1 MANITTEGNDV
12 MTGGSGADTLYGG
25 GGSDIINSGA
35 GNDIIDGGSGSDRLN
50 GGSGADT
57 LIYTLT
63 ENRGATDVYTGGS
76 GIDTLRLQLTQAEWA
91 DPAVR
96 VQLQN
101 YVQFLQTVK
110 MNPQGEVSN
119 GTASDFVFTFA
130 GSTRLTV
137 QMMETLEIWVQ
148 PASGGPYDTL
158 TTWRR

>member
-1 MANITTEGNDV
+1 MANIATEGNDV
-12 MTGGSGADTLYGG
+12 LTGGSGVDTINGG
-25 GGSDIINSGA
+25 AGNDIINSGA
-35 GNDIIDGGSGSDRLN
+35 GNDTIDGGSGSDRLN

-76 GIDTLRLQLTQAEWA
+76 GIDTLRLQLTQAQWA
-91 DPAVR
+91 DAAVR

-101 YVQFLQTVK
+101 YVQFLQRVK

-130 GSTRLTV
+130 GDTSLTV
-137 QMMETLEIWVQ
+137 QTMETLAISVQ
-148 PASGGPYDTL
+148 STPPAAP
-158 TTWRR
+158 

>member
-1 MANITTEGNDV
+1 MANIATEGNDV
-12 MTGGSGADTLYGG
+12 LTGGSGVDTINGG
-25 GGSDIINSGA
+25 AGSDIINSGA
-35 GNDIIDGGSGSDRLN
+35 GNDIINGGAGSDRLN

-76 GIDTLRLQLTQAEWA
+76 GIDTLRLQLTHAEWT

-96 VQLQN
+96 VQLQL
-101 YVQFLQTVK
+101 YVEFLQRVK

-130 GSTRLTV
+130 GGTKLTV
-137 QMMETLEIWVQ
+137 QMMETLEIRVQ
-148 PASGGPYDTL
+148 
-158 TTWRR
+158 